1 MQQLPVQRLQLSLHL
16 LLQQLR
22 RFIYHVASSWF
33 IQLLMPMLVPQ
44 PLLGLELKL
53 RPLPQLELM
62 LELEPMLELV
72 LMLVPQLVLMPMPT
86 LMLVPQLMLMPQ
98 LVPRPKHQPGL
109 LPIIQPKLGP
119 EPLID
124 QLVVVLQQQLEQ
136 QLEHLDQ
143 QQLLQVI
150 VEHLELKLMQLVHQQ
165 QGPLGLPNHLRAFDS
180 FAKVIPVTIPQL
192 RLSRFPWKESFLISS
207 MNLFVDS
214 IGS

>member
-1 MQQLPVQRLQLSLHL
+1 
-16 LLQQLR
+16 
-22 RFIYHVASSWF
+22 
-33 IQLLMPMLVPQ
+33 MPMLVPQ
-44 PLLGLELKL
+44 PLLGLELEL

-62 LELEPMLELV
+62 LEPILE
-72 LMLVPQLVLMPMPT
+72 LMLVPQLVLMLMPMPT

-119 EPLID
+119 ELLID
-124 QLVVVLQQQLEQ
+124 QLVVVLQQQLE
-136 QLEHLDQ
+136 HLDQ
-143 QQLLQVI
+143 QLLLQVI

-165 QGPLGLPNHLRAFDS
+165 QGLLELPNHLRAFDS